1 MKIYIG
7 IIRHVIHKVQQILYV
22 KFIKKRKKCIVEK
35 GAFIDRSCII
45 EGHNRFCSATNLID
59 CKIGRCT
66 YFNTGAMLHH
76 AIIGRYSSIGSN
88 VKIINGRHPTSV
100 FVSTFPAFFST
111 AKQAGFTYVNRDKYD
126 EYLCIRGRYSVEV
139 GNDVWIGSD
148 VRIMGGLS
156 IGDGAIIAAG
166 AVVVKNVPPY
176 AIVGGVPAHIIR
188 YRFTDNQICSL
199 LKFKWWEK
207 SEDWIRAHAEDF
219 DNIDGFLSS
228 IEGKIQNDKNS

>member
-1 MKIYIG
+1 MKIHIG
-7 IIRHVIHKVQQILYV
+7 IISHIIQKVKQISYV
-22 KFIKKRKKCIVEK
+22 KYIQKYKKCIVEK
-35 GAFIDRSCII
+35 GAYIDKRCVI
-45 EGHNRFCSATNLID
+45 EGNNRFCGGTRLID

-66 YFNTGAMLHH
+66 YFNTGSTFYH
-76 AIIGRYSSIGSN
+76 AVIGRYSSIGSN
-88 VKIINGRHPTSV
+88 VKTINGRHPTSV

-111 AKQAGFTYVNRDKYD
+111 AKQAGFTYVDRNKYD
-126 EYLCIRGRYSVEV
+126 EYLYIRDHYSIEV

-207 SEDWIRAHAEDF
+207 DEDWIRAHADDFED
-219 DNIDGFLSS
+219 IDEFFSS
-228 IEGKIQNDKNS
+228 IEGEI